1 MVYDTYTEYK
11 KGKPISEALEYGLLG
26 TNIIGG
32 TRDEMKLTPQERE
45 ARGVQQQYEREQQDV
60 SGLSSDFYVPSD
72 LSADQAAKIYK
83 QGQDRVAAERAAEE
97 KQVAG
102 ERIYEGGPGISDY
115 SE

>member
-1 MVYDTYTEYK
+1 
-11 KGKPISEALEYGLLG
+11 
-26 TNIIGG
+26 
-32 TRDEMKLTPQERE
+32 MKLTPQERE

-97 KQVAG
+97 EQAALENVYQG
-102 ERIYEGGPGISDY
+102 DPGILDY
-115 SE
+115 SEYAYGGRVNFEKGSDPK